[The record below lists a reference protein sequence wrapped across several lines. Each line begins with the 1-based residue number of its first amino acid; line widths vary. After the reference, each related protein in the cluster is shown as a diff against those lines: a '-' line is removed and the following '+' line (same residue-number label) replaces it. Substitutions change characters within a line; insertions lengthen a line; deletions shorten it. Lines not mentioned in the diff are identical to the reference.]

1 MMDRLRQFARNESG
15 ATAIEYA
22 MIGVIVS
29 IAAVAGLMIIGP
41 TVMAMFT
48 EAGSAF

>member
-1 MMDRLRQFARNESG
+1 MMGLLRSFARDQRG

-29 IAAVAGLMIIGP
+29 IAAVAGLSIIGP

>member
-1 MMDRLRQFARNESG
+1 MRRLASFLRDERG

-29 IAAVAGLMIIGP
+29 IAAVAGLSIIGP
-41 TVMAMFT
+41 WVMDQLT
-48 EAGSAF
+48 SAGSAF

>member
-1 MMDRLRQFARNESG
+1 MMGLLNTFARDERG

-29 IAAVAGLMIIGP
+29 IAAIAGLSIIGP
-41 TVMAMFT
+41 AVMGMFN